1 MVGTA
6 VGLNLLFGFPILPS
20 VLVLAFDGIIL
31 RAVLPIV
38 VRLSSALPVTPFFN
52 RVLLYSLE
60 GFPCE

>member
-31 RAVLPIV
+31 RVILPVV
-38 VRLSSALPVTPFFN
+38 VRPSSEVSHYCHHWGSVFEFVCYCPF
-52 RVLLYSLE
+52 
-60 GFPCE
+60 